1 MQVLVTLW
9 SEQHQQMCTCGV
21 FACDASVFAHFNKFT
36 FSSISLFEESKTNK
50 EIQLFCNNY
59 LIIYCHNLSVN
70 GVHMK
75 ENL

>member
-1 MQVLVTLW
+1 MV
-9 SEQHQQMCTCGV
+9 CTCGSV
-21 FACDASVFAHFNKFT
+21 CMQCDASVFAHFNKFT
-36 FSSISLFEESKTNK
+36 FTSISLFEERKTNK

-59 LIIYCHNLSVN
+59 LIIYSHNLYVN